1 MDYANTLYAPS
12 YTIFGAKL
20 GYEAPSKKWQVY
32 LDVKNLTDQN
42 YVTAIQPIY
51 DAQGKDVA
59 ALYPGDGFGAFTGV
73 AFNF

>member
-1 MDYANTLYAPS
+1 M
-12 YTIFGAKL
+12 
-20 GYEAPSKKWQVY
+20 
-32 LDVKNLTDQN
+32 KNLTDQN